1 MIDNFLNSHKILHV
15 VIQCYVIYF
24 LGERELHMFKKI
36 AADALGLSDIG
47 KIISPQ
53 DYDKTEADDYVMHED
68 NEKIYFLIKTKAD
81 EYCFTNLALIHVD
94 GEKATSSKRTLRRY
108 SYYENEISDVTLET
122 AGKIDLD
129 IEIKFKLGNQF
140 FDIDVQKDQIEKL
153 KDLYKALIRISEIYK
168 ENKRYVGI
176 ADTSIT
182 NAVSILQSARIG
194 EKSALDQEYQKLTDF
209 GFAWMTSVREQY
221 QIKDFGAV
229 FEKYINN

>member
-1 MIDNFLNSHKILHV
+1 MLCTKFIW
-15 VIQCYVIYF
+15 
-24 LGERELHMFKKI
+24 EREIHMFKKI

-129 IEIKFKLGNQF
+129 IEIKFKLGDQF
-140 FDIDVQKDQIEKL
+140 YDIDVQKDQIEKL

-168 ENKRYVGI
+168 ENKRYVNL

-182 NAVSILQSARIG
+182 NAVSILQGARFG
-194 EKSALDQEYQKLTDF
+194 EKSALDQEFQKLTDF

-221 QIKDFGAV
+221 QVKDFGSV